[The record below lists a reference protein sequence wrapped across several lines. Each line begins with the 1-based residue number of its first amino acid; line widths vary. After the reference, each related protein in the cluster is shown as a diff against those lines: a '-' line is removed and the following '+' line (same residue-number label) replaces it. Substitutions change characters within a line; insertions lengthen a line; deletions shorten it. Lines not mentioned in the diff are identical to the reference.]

1 MKHETLSNTFEK
13 GGLQSVDIDK
23 KIKALQLS
31 WIHRLFDQK
40 EHQWKIIPRF
50 ILRKNYGDT
59 NVFYHHFSPTTEFLR
74 SFPTFYRK
82 ILATWKDCSSNPIT
96 AYAVLNQRIWH
107 NYYLKI
113 NNRPFYFKEFARANV
128 NYVSQLFTEG
138 SLKTWDQIKTEFDLE
153 NRLYFKFIQLT
164 HSLPPD
170 WRQLVAAD
178 PIDVIP
184 TQGVLQCTN
193 LLPLDKLSS
202 KQLYSLLIHERGH
215 IPTSKAY
222 FENRFPNIEN
232 DWLKIYML
240 PRKSSIHAY
249 DRVFQYKIL
258 NNILYLN
265 KKLYQF
271 GKSQTSLCSF
281 CSTYDEDPPH
291 LFAECPETLA
301 LWASL
306 KANLSPILELP
317 ELENKFA
324 LLGFY
329 EVAPDKIKL
338 VNHILLLFKIYVYQ
352 ARESGFLNL
361 NALQSKII
369 ETGKLEKTLAP
380 EGSNSYHL
388 YETKWR
394 PLITLMTD

>member
-1 MKHETLSNTFEK
+1 M
-13 GGLQSVDIDK
+13 
-23 KIKALQLS
+23 
-31 WIHRLFDQK
+31 
-40 EHQWKIIPRF
+40 
-50 ILRKNYGDT
+50 
-59 NVFYHHFSPTTEFLR
+59 
-74 SFPTFYRK
+74 
-82 ILATWKDCSSNPIT
+82 
-96 AYAVLNQRIWH
+96 
-107 NYYLKI
+107 
-113 NNRPFYFKEFARANV
+113 
-128 NYVSQLFTEG
+128 
-138 SLKTWDQIKTEFDLE
+138 
-153 NRLYFKFIQLT
+153 
-164 HSLPPD
+164 
-170 WRQLVAAD
+170 AAD
-178 PIDVIP
+178 PIEVIP

-222 FENRFPNIEN
+222 FEIRFPNIEN

-265 KKLYQF
+265 KKLHQF

-306 KANLSPILELP
+306 KANLSPIFELP

-338 VNHILLLFKIYVYQ
+338 VNHILIMFKIYIYQ

-380 EGSNSYHL
+380 EGSNLYHL